1 MEKRKSFFNNLHDE
15 RIDYIFQF
23 LWEISRD
30 LAKNSRVFTEK
41 FKRFW

>member
-1 MEKRKSFFNNLHDE
+1 MEKRKSFFNNLHNE

-30 LAKNSRVFTEK
+30 LEKTSRIYGKK
-41 FKRFW
+41 FKRFY